1 MNPIGPTELRVV
13 IQPQPSV
20 GSQYGAVP
28 ARVFKKVFD
37 AVLAALLAAD
47 REIYAKAAS
56 SEFHVCSLST
66 DPCEFGLVETVR
78 ATGPQAASSIALFRR
93 CAGRVY
99 RSDYRILLQYRR
111 LMRAFQRIVAA
122 LDPAYFVVVRY
133 DDSELPLDGFFRR
146 QVDRVGLGAEP
157 PLADVWFAGSVIMS
171 FDGRLKAID
180 YQGAAWSGRLTLAA
194 SETQIDCVFDRAM
207 GEDALN
213 PFGNKEVSVVG
224 RAIFTG
230 DSNLPERVE
239 VMRIEELPR
248 TAEPLDIR
256 GALAPAAVGEL
267 EDGLDH
273 LHKR

>member
-1 MNPIGPTELRVV
+1 MNPVGPNELRVV
-13 IQPQPSV
+13 VQPQPRS
-20 GSQYGAVP
+20 GSQAGAVP

-47 REIYAKAAS
+47 REIHPKAAS
-56 SEFHVCSLST
+56 SEFNIQVMSSY
-66 DPCEFGLVETVR
+66 PCEFGLIETVR
-78 ATGPQAASSIALFRR
+78 ATGPQASSSIALFRR

-122 LDPAYFVVVRY
+122 LDPAYFVLLRY
-133 DDSELPLDGFFRR
+133 HDSELPLDGFFRR

-157 PLADVWFAGSVIMS
+157 PLADMWFAGSNIME
-171 FDGRLKAID
+171 FEGRLEAID
-180 YQGAAWSGRLTLAA
+180 YRGAAWTGLLTLTA
-194 SETQIDCVFDRAM
+194 SETQIECVFDRTM

-213 PFGNKEVSVVG
+213 PFGNKEVSVAG

-239 VMRIEELPR
+239 VMTIMKLPR
-248 TAEPLDIR
+248 ASQLFDIR
-256 GALAPAAVGEL
+256 GVLDSVAVGEGDD
-267 EDGLDH
+267 ELDH